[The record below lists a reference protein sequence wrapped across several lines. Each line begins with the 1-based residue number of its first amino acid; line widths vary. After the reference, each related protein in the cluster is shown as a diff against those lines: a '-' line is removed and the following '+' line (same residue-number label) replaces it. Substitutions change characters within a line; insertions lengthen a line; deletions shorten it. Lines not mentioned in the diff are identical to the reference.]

1 MEMKFRIDDTS
12 KLTITD
18 DKKEIVFMTDK
29 ADLQVLMKTIQE
41 HLNKEDEKKEI
52 YGYGYNPRTKR
63 LEPLGQ

>member
-1 MEMKFRIDDTS
+1 MKFKIDDTS
-12 KLTITD
+12 KLTIID

-29 ADLQVLMKTIQE
+29 SDLRILMKTIQE
-41 HLNKEDEKKEI
+41 HLNKDDNKQEF